1 MISAIAHELKFWKW
15 FITTPRFLDGW
26 VKKKKTPELNEVVY
40 NFLKQNNGKTL
51 DVGSGV
57 VSLLNGTVNDLTA
70 CDPLGELYECIFD
83 YQKHNITPCLPFTA
97 EELKFE
103 NEFDVVHISNALD
116 HSQDPKKAFEN
127 LLRATKKYLIIQ
139 GFENEADY
147 ENWQGFHQWNM
158 TLGDS
163 LTISN
168 KEGIKLD
175 TKDYQLKIVLKQTIN
190 LTNKNWIIFIA
201 EK

>member
-15 FITTPRFLDGW
+15 FVTTPRFLDGW
-26 VKKKKTPELNEVVY
+26 VRKKKTPELNEIVY

-57 VSLLNGTVNDLTA
+57 VSILNGTINDLTA

-83 YQKHNITPCLPFTA
+83 YKKYRIEPCLPLTA
-97 EELKFE
+97 EELEFE
-103 NEFDVVHISNALD
+103 NEFDIVHISNALD
-116 HSQDPKKAFEN
+116 HSQDPKKAFEK
-127 LLRATKKYLIIQ
+127 LLKATKKYLIIQ

-163 LTISN
+163 LIISN
-168 KEGIKLD
+168 KKGIKLD
-175 TKDYQLKIVLKQTIN
+175 TKNYQLKIILKQIVP
-190 LTNKNWIIFIA
+190 LTDKNWIIFIA

>member
-15 FITTPRFLDGW
+15 FVTTPRFLDGW

-57 VSLLNGTVNDLTA
+57 VSILNGTVNDLIA

-83 YQKHNITPCLPFTA
+83 YQKHKITPCLPFTA

-103 NEFDVVHISNALD
+103 NEFDIVHISNALD

-168 KEGIKLD
+168 KEGVKLD
-175 TKDYQLKIVLKQTIN
+175 TKDYQLKIVLKEIVN